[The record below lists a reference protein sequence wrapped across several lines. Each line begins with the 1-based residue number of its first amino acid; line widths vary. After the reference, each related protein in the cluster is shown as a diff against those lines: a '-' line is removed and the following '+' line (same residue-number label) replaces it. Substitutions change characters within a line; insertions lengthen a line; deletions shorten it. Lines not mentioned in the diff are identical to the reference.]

1 MQKIISGIVILYM
14 LTSDETMRGKIRNDS
29 IANADDTQVSIV
41 NKKFFGDITVIGANH
56 AEAAEY
62 LKEHLI
68 ECKTRGAE
76 IILHFEVEEK
86 FNVALDVGR

>member
-1 MQKIISGIVILYM
+1 MN
-14 LTSDETMRGKIRNDS
+14 ETMRGKIINDI

-41 NKKFFGDITVIGANH
+41 VKKIFGDITVIGENH

-62 LKEHLI
+62 LKKHLT

-76 IILHFEVEEK
+76 IKLHFEVEEK
-86 FNVALDVGR
+86 FKVALDVGR